1 MGAEKKLVRQYELK
15 QKKLK
20 KENLT
25 YKKRAPY
32 YIFGFIFF
40 AIGLISLLDGRVN
53 NYVGNSFNLILII
66 TSVLS
71 IISIAYL
78 ALIYIKTKKNNTEI
92 KALGTK
98 VYKLMKL

>member
-1 MGAEKKLVRQYELK
+1 MGTEKELVQQYELK

-32 YIFGFIFF
+32 YIFGFVFF
-40 AIGLISLLDGRVN
+40 AIGLISLLDGRVD
-53 NYVGNSFNLILII
+53 NYVGNSFNLILVI
-66 TSVLS
+66 TLFAGL
-71 IISIAYL
+71 ISIVYL
-78 ALIYIKTKKNNTEI
+78 IIIYVKTKKNNTEI